1 MFYLKNNT
9 IYLIFSKKIAN
20 NLPFEINK
28 INNDNCF
35 YFVEINNNSDIKFF
49 ISKKFNIPITD
60 IYNNK
65 ILEDKLYQLFNEKIF
80 LRKVNTKIKKDLEN
94 NYLSNKRKIDDL
106 LEKIDEKIK
115 QIQEITEMQKQN
127 SKILQLEE
135 EKGELL
141 MKLNKERNKKKKQ
154 KQKKNNYLLLTQS
167 KIQQMFISS
176 EYNCYEINKTF
187 NNSFIKEL
195 DKEIKNESADII
207 EKQFICYSCL
217 KKERNIFFK
226 DCNHIAIFEN

>member
-28 INNDNCF
+28 INNDDCF

-106 LEKIDEKIK
+106 LEKIEEKI
-115 QIQEITEMQKQN
+115 N

-141 MKLNKERNKKKKQ
+141 MKLNKERNKKKTKT
-154 KQKKNNYLLLTQS
+154 KK
-167 KIQQMFISS
+167 K
-176 EYNCYEINKTF
+176 
-187 NNSFIKEL
+187 
-195 DKEIKNESADII
+195 
-207 EKQFICYSCL
+207 
-217 KKERNIFFK
+217 
-226 DCNHIAIFEN
+226 

>member
-28 INNDNCF
+28 INNDDCF

-65 ILEDKLYQLFNEKIF
+65 ILEDKLYQLFNKKIF

-106 LEKIDEKIK
+106 LEKIEEKI
-115 QIQEITEMQKQN
+115 N

-141 MKLNKERNKKKKQ
+141 MKLNKERNKKKTKT
-154 KQKKNNYLLLTQS
+154 KK
-167 KIQQMFISS
+167 K
-176 EYNCYEINKTF
+176 
-187 NNSFIKEL
+187 
-195 DKEIKNESADII
+195 
-207 EKQFICYSCL
+207 
-217 KKERNIFFK
+217 
-226 DCNHIAIFEN
+226 